1 MQLETGG
8 RTAKKG
14 KKMNRNT
21 LTGLVVIAIAL
32 IGIILYSFNRP
43 SRIESV
49 GADRVEE
56 LLKSENVFVLQA
68 HNPYQG
74 ELDGTDLILEDW
86 QNIARYED
94 QLPADKDVPILVY
107 CRSGRMSAMA
117 AKQLADMRYS
127 KIYDFDGGMKA
138 WTASGRELVFR

>member
-32 IGIILYSFNRP
+32 IGIILYSFSRP

>member
-1 MQLETGG
+1 
-8 RTAKKG
+8 
-14 KKMNRNT
+14 MNRNT

-32 IGIILYSFNRP
+32 IGIILYSFSRP